1 MQDDHTLMK
10 TYLPCKKVDQD
21 VIKMSV
27 SKAYD
32 VPYHGHD
39 GRGAA
44 KRLGQVPPLRGTPAT
59 APQLPV

>member
-1 MQDDHTLMK
+1 MV
-10 TYLPCKKVDQD
+10 TYLSCQKVDQD

-44 KRLGQVPPLRGTPAT
+44 KRLGQVPPLRGTAAA
-59 APQLPV
+59 APKLPV